1 MKPPSSVRER
11 ILFEATRLF
20 AERSYERTSVAD
32 VQEAAGLTRGS
43 GALYKHFLSKE
54 ALLTEI
60 VERFVVQ
67 AQAGQTTLRDL
78 TSASDVNLSWIV
90 GNTLEKLALNRD
102 ALRIFWRDLDPFP
115 ALKAKVQKDV
125 TQSTYLVMADWLA
138 ERQRRGELRAHDA
151 EAVAAIVI
159 GSITMFRVFEALW
172 GERAIPVSDQ
182 RFADAWRDVLSH
194 ALRRKA

>member
-1 MKPPSSVRER
+1 MNPPSNVRER

-43 GALYKHFLSKE
+43 GALYKHFPSKE

-60 VERFVVQ
+60 VERFVAE
-67 AQAGQTTLRDL
+67 AQAGQTKLRDL
-78 TSASDVNLSWIV
+78 KSASDVNLSWIV

-125 TQSTYLVMADWLA
+125 TQSTYMVMADWLA

-194 ALRRKA
+194 ALR

>member
-60 VERFVVQ
+60 VERFVVE

-138 ERQRRGELRAHDA
+138 ERQRRGELRTHDA

-172 GERAIPVSDQ
+172 GERAIRVSDQ

>member
-1 MKPPSSVRER
+1 MKPPSSVREK

-43 GALYKHFLSKE
+43 GALYKHFPSKE

-60 VERFVVQ
+60 VERFVAE

-151 EAVAAIVI
+151 EAVAAIMI

-172 GERAIPVSDQ
+172 GERAIPISDQ
-182 RFADAWRDVLSH
+182 RFADAWRDLLSH

>member
-43 GALYKHFLSKE
+43 GALYKHFPSKE
-54 ALLTEI
+54 ALLAEI
-60 VERFVVQ
+60 VERFVVE
-67 AQAGQTTLRDL
+67 AQAGQSTLRDL

-125 TQSTYLVMADWLA
+125 TQSTYVVMADWLA

>member
-60 VERFVVQ
+60 VERFVVE

-138 ERQRRGELRAHDA
+138 ERQRRGELRSHDA

>member
-1 MKPPSSVRER
+1 MNPPSNVRER

-43 GALYKHFLSKE
+43 GALYKHFPSKE

-60 VERFVVQ
+60 VERFVAE

-78 TSASDVNLSWIV
+78 ASASDVNLSWIV

-125 TQSTYLVMADWLA
+125 TQSTYLVMADWLV

>member
-1 MKPPSSVRER
+1 MKPPSSVREK

-60 VERFVVQ
+60 VERFVVE
-67 AQAGQTTLRDL
+67 AQAGQTKLRDL

-138 ERQRRGELRAHDA
+138 ERQHRGELRTHDA

>member
-32 VQEAAGLTRGS
+32 VHEAAGLTRGS

-60 VERFVVQ
+60 VERFVAE

-90 GNTLEKLALNRD
+90 ENTLEKLALNRY

>member
-60 VERFVVQ
+60 VERFVVE
-67 AQAGQTTLRDL
+67 AQAGQTKLRDL